1 MKSPGLMKTLK
12 HLKNNNETYCN
23 HFLFAS
29 KIGLTLIF
37 RGWLFVFHAIFPV
50 RKIPKRWNI
59 ENTIQKLQ
67 EWNEYTIK
75 RSQ

>member
-1 MKSPGLMKTLK
+1 MQ
-12 HLKNNNETYCN
+12 HLEENNETYFS

-37 RGWLFVFHAIFPV
+37 RGWFFIFHAVFPIGN
-50 RKIPKRWNI
+50 IPKRWNL

-67 EWNEYTIK
+67 KWNEYIII